1 MDSSEFNK
9 PEGTPTDY
17 PLLHQQATLLVS
29 DEPDLIANLAN
40 LSALLNEH
48 LHDINWVGFYLTS
61 GAMANELVLGPFQ
74 GKVACI
80 RIPFNQGV
88 CGKAA
93 RTGQTQVVTDVHAI
107 ADHIAC
113 DAASN
118 SEIVLPI
125 TVHNKVVAV
134 LDIDSPSLG
143 RFNHADQQG
152 LEKLLPLLQNLNWT
166 VADGK

>member
-1 MDSSEFNK
+1 MNSSEFNK

-74 GKVACI
+74 GKVACV
-80 RIPFNQGV
+80 RIPFAQGV

-93 RTGQTQVVTDVHAI
+93 YTGQTQVVADVHAI
-107 ADHIAC
+107 TDHIAC
-113 DAASN
+113 DTASN

-125 TVHNKVVAV
+125 TVENKVVAV

>member
-17 PLLHQQATLLVS
+17 LLLHQQATLLVS
-29 DEPDLIANLAN
+29 NEPDLIANLAN

-48 LHDINWVGFYLTS
+48 LHDINWVGFYLTK
-61 GAMANELVLGPFQ
+61 GAMENELVLGPFQ

-93 RTGQTQVVTDVHAI
+93 RTGQTQVVEDVHAI

-113 DAASN
+113 DTASN
-118 SEIVLPI
+118 SEIVIPI
-125 TVHNKVVAV
+125 TVGNKVVAV
-134 LDIDSPSLG
+134 LDIDSPSPG
-143 RFNHADQQG
+143 RFNHADQLG
-152 LEKLLPLLQNLNWT
+152 LEKLLPLLQNLAWAVT
-166 VADGK
+166 DGK